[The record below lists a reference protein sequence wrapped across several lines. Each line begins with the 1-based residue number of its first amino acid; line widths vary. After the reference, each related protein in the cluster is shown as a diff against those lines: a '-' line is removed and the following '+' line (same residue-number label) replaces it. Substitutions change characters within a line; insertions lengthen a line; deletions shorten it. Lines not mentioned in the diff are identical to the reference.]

1 MSRSCRSRATVL
13 CIGLLLSC
21 ECVPAQ
27 TPQSEAA
34 PPSSA
39 ALQAMALGPQQAQL
53 AALLGRWDVEI
64 VLSNGAT
71 PAQHSQGKADYAWV
85 VKGRW
90 LGCHLRGQMLGAP
103 YEQFTIL
110 GYDSYARNTVEVAV
124 ESLDNSML
132 LSRGAALQSDQPVTM
147 LLGELD
153 EYTSAVL
160 HRPYKVLLKRV
171 SPDRHVVTVLGFD
184 DSGHEVPKVEFR
196 FSREKAR

>member
-1 MSRSCRSRATVL
+1 
-13 CIGLLLSC
+13 
-21 ECVPAQ
+21 
-27 TPQSEAA
+27 
-34 PPSSA
+34 
-39 ALQAMALGPQQAQL
+39 
-53 AALLGRWDVEI
+53 
-64 VLSNGAT
+64 
-71 PAQHSQGKADYAWV
+71 V

-196 FSREKAR
+196 FSREKAG